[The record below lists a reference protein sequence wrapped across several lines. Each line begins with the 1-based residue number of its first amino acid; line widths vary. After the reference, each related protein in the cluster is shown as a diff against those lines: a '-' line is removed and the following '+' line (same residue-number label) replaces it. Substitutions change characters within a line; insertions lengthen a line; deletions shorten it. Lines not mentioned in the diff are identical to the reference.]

1 MTEQGLAKMTIHTG
15 HWPTPSGELA
25 AVAREYPGADAAGAA
40 FEARA
45 NEAEGLV
52 SVTAY
57 EGVGHDGAF
66 IYEQWT
72 SEDAITDLDGAPVY
86 RLYRGGRGEGEP
98 GVLVVVS
105 VEFDRADERQQREW
119 VDLVFAALDSE
130 PTPAPGGVSGF
141 FHLST
146 DGRRMLNYA
155 EWTSEEAHIAAL
167 EAPGD
172 NGGIGTTDAW
182 KAVRRHPGLKSST
195 VKRYRP
201 VVSAVAA

>member
-1 MTEQGLAKMTIHTG
+1 MTIHTG
-15 HWPTPSGELA
+15 HWPTPSGELV
-25 AVAREYPGADAAGAA
+25 AVAREWPDADAARAA
-40 FEARA
+40 LASRS
-45 NEAEGLV
+45 AEGLV
-52 SVTAY
+52 SATAY

-66 IYEQWT
+66 TYEQWT
-72 SEDAITDLDGAPVY
+72 SEDAIKDLDGAPVY

-130 PTPAPGGVSGF
+130 PTHAPGGVSGF
-141 FHLST
+141 FHLSI

-172 NGGIGTTDAW
+172 KGGIGTTDAW
-182 KAVRRHPGLKSST
+182 KAVRQHPGMKSST

-201 VVSAVAA
+201 ILSAVAA